1 VRNRGSPGSAGY
13 PRLVRVRSRARG
25 RAAWVRG
32 LVADLRAASD
42 RFGDLWDAN
51 DVKVLHDVHKTIE
64 HPELGAIELDCD
76 VLTVDG
82 ADLRVV
88 VFTAKPGT
96 AAADSLALLA
106 SLDVDAVHAAGERG

>member
-1 VRNRGSPGSAGY
+1 M
-13 PRLVRVRSRARG
+13 
-25 RAAWVRG
+25 RG

-42 RFGDLWDAN
+42 PFGDLWDAN